1 MDYLIER
8 YENSEELED
17 DFFEYACDCIDNDH
31 LIYAIYYLNKAIHIN
46 KSNADAYFLRGLT
59 KKKLIEREEICF
71 DIQREENH
79 QELYSFPLAECLLD
93 FHKAS
98 QLSPKGYKQKI
109 IEEIKDLIICIG
121 FVDYNFITNF
131 LLFPYEEDKKLSEKN
146 LIRLKRFSGQIN
158 LIEYLYNKNKF
169 PELEKYIWHI
179 SVKYS
184 FLSNNL
190 SKLNS
195 LLKFINKSSEA
206 DLFYLIN
213 GCYRYKKKEYTES
226 INFLNEGI
234 KFCKNSNPKTN
245 SERFDISY
253 YLANKYYIKSL
264 CKYELRNF
272 HHALD
277 DLNIAE
283 FYFKNCILI
292 LNELKKEDS
301 NYFDSDS
308 EEFIYLYYLQGLCNY
323 ELENFEEAIYKLEK
337 TISITGAASRF
348 DNKSSY
354 RNFLKSKKDFD
365 IKQLK
370 FSYTLLLEYLKNYM
384 HLEVYKYVI

>member
-17 DFFEYACDCIDNDH
+17 NFFEYACDCIDNDH
-31 LIYAIYYLNKAIHIN
+31 LMYAIHYLNKAININ
-46 KSNADAYFLRGLT
+46 ESNADAYFLRGLT

-71 DIQREENH
+71 DIKREENQ

-93 FHKAS
+93 FHKSS
-98 QLSPKGYKQKI
+98 QLNSQGYKQKI
-109 IEEIKDLIICIG
+109 IEEIKDLIIG
-121 FVDYNFITNF
+121 FGIVDYNFITNF
-131 LLFPYEEDKKLSEKN
+131 FLFPYEEDKKLYEKN
-146 LIRLKRFSGQIN
+146 LIRIKRFSGHIY
-158 LIEYLYNKNKF
+158 LIEHLYNKNKF
-169 PELEKYIWHI
+169 PELERYIWHI

-226 INFLNEGI
+226 INFLNKGI
-234 KFCKNSNPKTN
+234 KFCKNSIPKTN
-245 SERFDISY
+245 NERFDITY

-264 CKYELRNF
+264 CIYELRNF
-272 HHALD
+272 QHALN

-292 LNELKKEDS
+292 LNESKKEDL

-323 ELENFEEAIYKLEK
+323 ELENFEEAINKLEK
-337 TISITGAASRF
+337 TITIIGSAGRF
-348 DNKSSY
+348 DEKSSY

-384 HLEVYKYVI
+384 RFQVYKYVT

>member
-1 MDYLIER
+1 M
-8 YENSEELED
+8 
-17 DFFEYACDCIDNDH
+17 
-31 LIYAIYYLNKAIHIN
+31 
-46 KSNADAYFLRGLT
+46 
-59 KKKLIEREEICF
+59 
-71 DIQREENH
+71 
-79 QELYSFPLAECLLD
+79 
-93 FHKAS
+93 
-98 QLSPKGYKQKI
+98 
-109 IEEIKDLIICIG
+109 
-121 FVDYNFITNF
+121 
-131 LLFPYEEDKKLSEKN
+131 
-146 LIRLKRFSGQIN
+146 
-158 LIEYLYNKNKF
+158 
-169 PELEKYIWHI
+169 
-179 SVKYS
+179 
-184 FLSNNL
+184 SNNL

-337 TISITGAASRF
+337 TISITGGASRF

>member
-17 DFFEYACDCIDNDH
+17 NFFEYACDCFDNDH
-31 LIYAIYYLNKAIHIN
+31 LMYAIHYLNKAININ
-46 KSNADAYFLRGLT
+46 ESNADAYFLRGLT

-71 DIQREENH
+71 DIKREENQ

-93 FHKAS
+93 FHKSS
-98 QLSPKGYKQKI
+98 QLNSQGYKQKI
-109 IEEIKDLIICIG
+109 IEEIKDLIIGFG

-131 LLFPYEEDKKLSEKN
+131 FLFPYEEDKKLYEKN
-146 LIRLKRFSGQIN
+146 LIRIKRFSGHIN
-158 LIEYLYNKNKF
+158 LIEHLYNKNKF
-169 PELEKYIWHI
+169 PELERYIWNI

-226 INFLNEGI
+226 INFLNKGI
-234 KFCKNSNPKTN
+234 KFCKNSIPKTN
-245 SERFDISY
+245 NERFDITY

-264 CKYELRNF
+264 CIYELRNF
-272 HHALD
+272 QHALN

-292 LNELKKEDS
+292 LNESKKEDL

-323 ELENFEEAIYKLEK
+323 ELENFEEAINKLEK
-337 TISITGAASRF
+337 TITIIGSAGRF
-348 DNKSSY
+348 DEKSSY

-370 FSYTLLLEYLKNYM
+370 FSYTLLLEYLENYM
-384 HLEVYKYVI
+384 HLQVYKYVT